1 MGDLAADISLS
12 DEGSK
17 DGDESLTSSQRHAK
31 ALAAAEAA
39 KKQLL
44 PETTKVVKYW
54 LIRMRFIRTLR
65 I

>member
-17 DGDESLTSSQRHAK
+17 DDESLTSSQRHAK

-54 LIRMRFIRTLR
+54 LIRMRFIRTLH